1 MAAFRLASPRQR
13 RLRVQMHE
21 GIQLRLEGLR
31 ALQMCRDHL
40 NRGNFFSAEFF
51 ERFSD
56 GKIIESSHEVPSA
69 R

>member
-1 MAAFRLASPRQR
+1 MN
-13 RLRVQMHE
+13 E
-21 GIQLRLEGLR
+21 GIELWLERLS

-40 NRGNFFSAEFF
+40 NRRDFFPAEFL

-56 GKIIESSHEVPSA
+56 GKIIASGHGAPSA